1 MQYVQRWRMQ
11 RAAHLLEA
19 GHLPQT
25 DIIALS
31 GYSSEVAFRNAFQH
45 WIGVLP
51 SQYRRGIR
59 RSGEKKTAEVS
70 PVNERTS

>member
-25 DIIALS
+25 DIMALS
-31 GYSSEVAFRNAFQH
+31 GYSSEVAFRNAFQR

-51 SQYRRGIR
+51 SQYKRGIR
-59 RSGEKKTAEVS
+59 RPGEKKTEEVG
-70 PVNERTS
+70 